1 MSVEQNSLGFLL
13 ADVYRFMRRAFA
25 EKLAGDSA
33 LTMAQARALLFVSRR
48 EGLRQVE
55 LADLLEVK
63 RKTQLPV
70 YLGSGVTTANLKQF
84 FAAADGF
91 IIGSEFKAGGHWSK
105 AVDPGRVA
113 GFMKAHDRLCVRS

>member
-63 RKTQLPV
+63 PITLARLIDQLVHHGLVERRPDPSDRMCTFCKSR
-70 YLGSGVTTANLKQF
+70 LL
-84 FAAADGF
+84 GF
-91 IIGSEFKAGGHWSK
+91 IPS
-105 AVDPGRVA
+105 PTR
-113 GFMKAHDRLCVRS
+113 